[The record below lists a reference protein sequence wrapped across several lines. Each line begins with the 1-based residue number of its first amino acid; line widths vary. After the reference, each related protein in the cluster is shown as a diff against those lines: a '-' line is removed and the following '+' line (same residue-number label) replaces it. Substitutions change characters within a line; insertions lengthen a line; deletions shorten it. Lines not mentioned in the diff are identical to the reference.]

1 VKVLDDA
8 TSCLNITTIDQHASG
23 TFIPYIKKHIDTSK
37 RADVLY
43 CKESTR
49 EKRGKGRWKV
59 GIRSQVTGLISC
71 TTL

>member
-8 TSCLNITTIDQHASG
+8 TSYPNITTIDQYASG

-37 RADVLY
+37 RVDVLH

-49 EKRGKGRWKV
+49 EKRGKGMQRKV
-59 GIRSQVTGLISC
+59 EGRNKMA
-71 TTL
+71 